1 MKFSVSLFLI
11 AAFWFVMAFLT
22 AKLVP
27 AEVVFADLAVGAF
40 IAVALRSRN
49 GRLTVSSRW
58 LNFLHEPLRTAPL
71 KSEATFLVSSEL
83 INRLNVAANR
93 TARENSQIVDEAISV
108 YLEDLEREM
117 HEPAGSVK

>member
-1 MKFSVSLFLI
+1 M
-11 AAFWFVMAFLT
+11 
-22 AKLVP
+22 VP
-27 AEVVFADLAVGAF
+27 WITNDSDALAVGAF